1 MPLYQS
7 SVLKKHIQ
15 SLDQE
20 KISKAYTRFVGH
32 FHNATIQ
39 ENIRNA
45 KEEQYQGEFLID
57 LFEKILGY
65 VKHPAPNFN
74 LTTELKN
81 VKDSKKVDGAVLK
94 NDKALAVIELKGTN
108 TTDLGKVESQAF
120 GYKNNQP
127 GCTYVIT
134 SNFEKLRFYIDNAVD
149 FEEFNLF
156 QLSQERFEVLW
167 LCLSA
172 DTLLADL
179 PKKIKE
185 ESLTQEERVTKKLYK
200 DYSAFRTAVFHNIS
214 EANPQYDKL
223 LLFKKTQKL
232 LDRFLFIFFAEDR
245 LLLPPNSIRKIIQH
259 WEDLKDKYDEYVPLY
274 DRFKKYFGYLNTGH
288 KGKEHDIFAYN
299 GGLFAPDDILDTI
312 AIGDTLLHE
321 HALKLSHYDFESE
334 VSVNILGHIFEHSL
348 TEIEEIQNEIE
359 GIPHDGGKSKRKK
372 EGVFYTPK
380 YITKYIVDH
389 TVGKLCEEKKAEL
402 DITDEAYQPAKQRSR
417 QKLQKLQDYRD
428 WLLQLTICDPA
439 CGSGAFLNQALE
451 FLIEEH
457 RYIDELSAKYNKD
470 ALILSDV
477 ENSILENNLYG
488 VDINEDGIEIAK
500 LSLWLHTAQ
509 KGRKLTS
516 LSGNIKCGNSLID
529 DPKVAGYKAF
539 DWQKEFPQVF
549 KKGGFDVVLG
559 NPPYLRLQ
567 GLRENFEME
576 SLFYEST
583 FQSATGR
590 FDIYVLFMERSF
602 ELISDTGKVGFILP
616 HKFMV
621 SDFGEG
627 IRSYLTKNNAI
638 ESVVHFGSEMVF
650 ADASAYTCII
660 TLSKK
665 NPKVLFIE
673 IKPQGIYSPFE
684 FNEMDSNLL
693 TDQKWY
699 LKSGVVSVVMNK
711 IKKQKH
717 TVKELFSAVRTGIDS
732 GVDDIFIL
740 QGKVNGKYFNG
751 YSQKAGKVVKIE
763 SLLVKPLLKG
773 KDVKRY
779 GEVKS
784 DHWVI
789 YPHHLK
795 KGKTVPFEE
804 SELKEKFP
812 FGYEYF
818 LPYKEELIAKKKHK
832 KTNPKYWYS
841 LHRAREIPLFEGET
855 ILTPET
861 SLGGNM
867 TIDKNGFYHNTQV
880 YLLKENSEFSIDKKY
895 LLAVLNSNLLWFYLQ
910 NTGAVLRGGY
920 FRFKTKY
927 LEPFPVP
934 LISEDKQGSFKEKVG
949 EIMITTSRFQNGQ
962 HQFLTLLQSKFHIE
976 KPSKKL
982 QNWHQLLFTEFLK
995 ELKKAKVQ
1003 LSLPEE
1009 AEWLTYFNEQKA
1021 KVGEL
1026 LAQINQ
1032 IDKEIDQMVYELYGL
1047 TEEEIAIVENS

>member
-299 GGLFAPDDILDTI
+299 GGLFAADDILDTI
-312 AIGDTLLHE
+312 AIDDTLLHE
-321 HALKLSHYDFESE
+321 HTSKLSHYDFESE

-348 TEIEEIQNEIE
+348 TEIENIQAEIE
-359 GIPHDGGKSKRKK
+359 GAEVDKSKTKRKK
-372 EGVFYTPK
+372 DGVFYTPR
-380 YITKYIVDH
+380 YITKYIVEH

-402 DITDEAYQPAKQRSR
+402 GITDEAYQPAKQRSR

-477 ENSILENNLYG
+477 ENSILENNLFG
-488 VDINEDGIEIAK
+488 VDINEESVEIAK
-500 LSLWLHTAQ
+500 LSLWLRTAQ
-509 KGRKLTS
+509 RGRKLTS
-516 LSGNIKCGNSLID
+516 LNNNIKCGNSLID
-529 DPKVAGYKAF
+529 DPEVAGDKAF

-549 KKGGFDVVLG
+549 KKGGFDVIIG
-559 NPPYLRLQ
+559 NPPYGILINKETQ
-567 GLRENFEME
+567 Y
-576 SLFYEST
+576 FYNEHFPLT
-583 FQSATGR
+583 R
-590 FDIYVLFMERSF
+590 FKTNLY
-602 ELISDTGKVGFILP
+602 
-616 HKFMV
+616 
-621 SDFGEG
+621 
-627 IRSYLTKNNAI
+627 
-638 ESVVHFGSEMVF
+638 
-650 ADASAYTCII
+650 
-660 TLSKK
+660 
-665 NPKVLFIE
+665 VLFIE
-673 IKPQGIYSPFE
+673 RMLQIFNKGIFHFIIPKSLLFNTYYEDIRRELIKKTELQEINTITEEVFDGAEVGSSLLLQFEIKSKPSLKNKVRLSEAKKIENFVTRMDLIETIVPQDFFLSVPNCEISVISSEHKSIIQKLNKYKPLKSYYRLKNGLNPGNIKHILISSSKETDLHKPIIWGKEISRYNISWGGEYVNYDDRIGSKIGIDDVKSKQGMNKQTRIDFALRSPDLFENKKIVVRKTGDSLICCLDNNNFYFDTLVHGIYQKEKIYTLEP
-684 FNEMDSNLL
+684 LL
-693 TDQKWY
+693 AILNSSSATKFYRLLHD
-699 LKSGVVSVVMNK
+699 
-711 IKKQKH
+711 IK
-717 TVKELFSAVRTGIDS
+717 
-732 GVDDIFIL
+732 
-740 QGKVNGKYFNG
+740 GKVFAKISLNNLSLFPIPEEITSNRRVLGENAKLLLQRNDNLHKLGKNFL
-751 YSQKAGKVVKIE
+751 I
-763 SLLVKPLLKG
+763 LLKG
-773 KDVKRY
+773 KY
-779 GEVKS
+779 N
-784 DHWVI
+784 
-789 YPHHLK
+789 L
-795 KGKTVPFEE
+795 
-804 SELKEKFP
+804 
-812 FGYEYF
+812 
-818 LPYKEELIAKKKHK
+818 
-832 KTNPKYWYS
+832 
-841 LHRAREIPLFEGET
+841 
-855 ILTPET
+855 
-861 SLGGNM
+861 
-867 TIDKNGFYHNTQV
+867 
-880 YLLKENSEFSIDKKY
+880 ENF
-895 LLAVLNSNLLWFYLQ
+895 
-910 NTGAVLRGGY
+910 
-920 FRFKTKY
+920 
-927 LEPFPVP
+927 
-934 LISEDKQGSFKEKVG
+934 
-949 EIMITTSRFQNGQ
+949 
-962 HQFLTLLQSKFHIE
+962 
-976 KPSKKL
+976 SKKL
-982 QNWHQLLFTEFLK
+982 QNWHQLSFSEFLK
-995 ELKKAKVQ
+995 ELKKHKVQ

-1009 AEWLTYFNEQKA
+1009 AEWVAYFNEQKT
-1021 KVGEL
+1021 KVQEL
-1026 LAQINQ
+1026 KAQIDQ
-1032 IDKEIDQMVYELYGL
+1032 TEREIDQMVYELYGL